1 MTGNGRQSHA
11 DGVHSAS
18 NYGYKNP
25 CAIYSVKNRP
35 ATVQPLGTFSF
46 KRVASYTVGIMVSV
60 WFFAKVFVAFAPL
73 TSVVAQYA
81 THPVLPELLDA
92 TADEL
97 ISGLEAGDF
106 TSLDLVQVSD
116 YLWGSYDASLIT
128 TGVCWTYSRSEC
140 DLAYGHRDQ
149 SRCLGNRKRAG

>member
-1 MTGNGRQSHA
+1 
-11 DGVHSAS
+11 
-18 NYGYKNP
+18 
-25 CAIYSVKNRP
+25 
-35 ATVQPLGTFSF
+35 
-46 KRVASYTVGIMVSV
+46 VASYTVGIMVSV
-60 WFFAKVFVAFAPL
+60 WFFAKVFVAL

-116 YLWGSYDASLIT
+116 YL
-128 TGVCWTYSRSEC
+128 
-140 DLAYGHRDQ
+140 
-149 SRCLGNRKRAG
+149 